1 MTRPDLQIA
10 FITGRSRPDNW
21 SLSPPQQAFLQRVA
35 GRHHAVTINFPWAP
49 QPASWQ
55 GTGLVRASL
64 NNARDYLGARR
75 ASFSLRYR
83 QQALEMLTAA
93 EHTLLLSGSCGL
105 ELFNQLSLP
114 PALLART
121 SVFAFG
127 PVARRRPDCHHLL
140 VQGKQDWISRCWFRQ
155 VDERLAC
162 GHMNYLAQPQLAALC
177 DRFIAEICSQ
187 RA

>member
-21 SLSPPQQAFLQRVA
+21 SLSPSQQSFLQRVV
-35 GRHHAVTINFPWAP
+35 GRHHAVAINFPWAP
-49 QPASWQ
+49 QPANWQ
-55 GTGLVRASL
+55 ATGLIRASL
-64 NNARDYLGARR
+64 NNSREYLAARR
-75 ASFSLRYR
+75 AFFALRY
-83 QQALEMLTAA
+83 QQQVVEMLMAA
-93 EHTLLLSGSCGL
+93 DHTLLLSGSCGL
-105 ELFNQLSLP
+105 ELFNQLRLP

-140 VQGKQDWISRCWFRQ
+140 VQGQQDWISRCWFRH
-155 VDERLAC
+155 VDERIDC
-162 GHMNYLAQPQLAALC
+162 GHMNYLTHPQLVALC
-177 DRFIAEICSQ
+177 NRFIADIGRL

>member
-10 FITGRSRPDNW
+10 FITGRSRRGNW
-21 SLSPPQQAFLQRVA
+21 SLSPSQQAFLQRVA
-35 GRHHAVTINFPWAP
+35 GHHQAVAMNFPWAV
-49 QPASWQ
+49 QPVSWQ
-55 GTGLVRASL
+55 AAGLVRASL

-75 ASFSLRYR
+75 ASFVLRYR
-83 QQALEMLTAA
+83 QQAVEMLTAA

>member
-1 MTRPDLQIA
+1 MTRRDLQIA
-10 FITGRSRPDNW
+10 FITGRSRRDNGA
-21 SLSPPQQAFLQRVA
+21 LSPQQLAFLQRVA
-35 GRHHAVTINFPWAP
+35 GEHQVVAMNFPWASSS
-49 QPASWQ
+49 ARWQ
-55 GTGLVRASL
+55 ATGLVRACL
-64 NNARDYLGARR
+64 NNAREYLGARR
-75 ASFSLRYR
+75 ASFALCYR
-83 QQALEMLTAA
+83 QQAVEMLAAA

-140 VQGKQDWISRCWFRQ
+140 VQGQQDWISRCWFRQ

-162 GHMNYLAQPQLAALC
+162 GHMNYLAQPQLVALC
-177 DRFIAEICSQ
+177 NRFIADIRSQ